1 MQVGDGNWLLATYHF
16 SLKIGVMLTLHHS
29 AWSLPVCND
38 LSRNLNDGGGGGGWG
53 GGRGLLH
60 CIRIGRMLSRLTA
73 LPYLRLFSFRMLE
86 KMILESGQR

>member
-1 MQVGDGNWLLATYHF
+1 
-16 SLKIGVMLTLHHS
+16 MLTLHHS

-38 LSRNLNDGGGGGGWG
+38 LSKNLNDGGAGAGGEG
-53 GGRGLLH
+53 GLLH